1 MASAIYLY
9 AQDNGDDIMGEEV
22 LGNCLSLCVESL
34 KVMLTAF
41 YNLMNV
47 FADIPKEVFIRYIF
61 DN

>member
-1 MASAIYLY
+1 M
-9 AQDNGDDIMGEEV
+9 NEELAENV
-22 LGNCLSLCVESL
+22 LLLCVKSL
-34 KVMLTAF
+34 KEMLTAF